1 MVLQQRKASQK
12 HPVKALEVKETAIS
26 GSCWN
31 WQGPQA
37 SLPKAA
43 ETVEEHLQGVEL
55 NVSHAGGSREVAF
68 VSWCPAAGF
77 QCHSYF

>member
-43 ETVEEHLQGVEL
+43 ETIMITGERSIYKGL
-55 NVSHAGGSREVAF
+55 S
-68 VSWCPAAGF
+68 
-77 QCHSYF
+77 